1 MPEQGGIMNIYQWKA
16 NSNAAPF
23 FSDLSEGFMEEE
35 SPMAALRKV
44 VKNYNHPCGLFSAVI
59 LEPTPENRVLVRYLS
74 KRAATQDKAPC
85 GVTRWDGD
93 RLFVN
98 GVEIPLEES
107 IFQEVK
113 EEHEAKDIK

>member
-1 MPEQGGIMNIYQWKA
+1 MNTYQWKA

-23 FSDLSEGFMEEE
+23 FSDPSEGFIEAE

-44 VKNYNHPCGLFSAVI
+44 VKDYDHSCGLFSAVI
-59 LEPTPENRVLVRYLS
+59 LEPTPENRVLARYLS
-74 KRAATQDKAPC
+74 KRAATQVKAPC
-85 GVTRWDGD
+85 GLTRWEGD

-107 IFQEVK
+107 IFEEVG
-113 EEHEAKDIK
+113 A